1 MRKDELKLLAV
12 DALGSAPDPAA
23 LRALRSAGPREFRAL
38 LQWLDHSGLAL
49 YFAARLKQTPQWNE
63 ASAELRRALDRRAE
77 ANTQRTEALL
87 ADFRAVSD
95 SLHRHRVPHAFLKGF
110 TLAPA
115 FCPDPNLRHQSDL
128 DVLIAPEFLDEASR
142 AVVACGYELQPITE
156 PGEFRFATLATHLPT
171 LRDDIY
177 SLPPRREVELHT
189 SIWAAPGDVHLAVPE
204 DLLSRLQPRE
214 LHGVSF
220 QSLSLEDAFLVQVLH
235 AFGHLLGSW
244 LRVSWLWEIHYFFE
258 MHAAYAGFWHSFGER
273 AGDDPQIRKAIGLVL
288 DLTRRLFQTRI
299 PAEPQ
304 AVYLDPLPERISAWV
319 EHCGTRWALA
329 GIAGSKLSLFVHRE
343 FFDRDASW
351 RAYFLRRMLPRHA
364 KTSPGLALA
373 SDAETRLRDRIT
385 QIEFTA
391 RRLFFHAGAALSFM
405 WEALRW
411 RQALYAS
418 RRARSA
424 AS

>member
-12 DALGSAPDPAA
+12 DALGSAPDPAR
-23 LRALRSAGPREFRAL
+23 LRELHSAGPRELRAF

-49 YFAARLKQTPQWNE
+49 YFGARLKQTPQWNE
-63 ASAELRRALDRRAE
+63 APAEFRRALDHRTE

-95 SLHRHRVPHAFLKGF
+95 SLRQHRIPHAFLKGF

-142 AVVACGYELQPITE
+142 ALIACGYRLQPIAE
-156 PGEFRFATLATHLPT
+156 PGEFLFATPATCVPT
-171 LRDDIY
+171 LHDDIY

-189 SIWAAPGDVHLAVPE
+189 SIWAAAGDVHLAVPG
-204 DLLSRLQPRE
+204 DLLSRLRPRE
-214 LHGVSF
+214 LHGISF
-220 QSLSLEDAFLVQVLH
+220 PALSLEDAFLAQVLH

-244 LRVSWLWEIHYFFE
+244 LRVSWLWEIHYFVE
-258 MHAAYAGFWHSFGER
+258 MHAADAGFWQSFGER
-273 AGDDPQIRKAIGLVL
+273 AGDDPQMRKIIGLVL
-288 DLTRRLFQTRI
+288 SLTHRLFRTRI
-299 PAEPQ
+299 PVAPQ
-304 AVYLDPLPERISAWV
+304 AVYLDPLPERISTWV
-319 EHCGTRWALA
+319 EHCGARWALS

-343 FFDRDASW
+343 FFDRDATW
-351 RAYFLRRMLPRHA
+351 RAYFLRRMLPRHV
-364 KTSPGLALA
+364 KTSPGLAAA
-373 SDAETRLRDRIT
+373 SDAETRLRGRIT

-391 RRLFFHAGAALSFM
+391 RRLFFHAGAALSFT

-411 RQALYAS
+411 RHALHAS
-418 RRARSA
+418 RRARP